1 MNIGRGLKAIVNV
14 GFWIWIAI
22 GALLIIGGI
31 NRGDTT
37 QIFFGLVFG
46 VALPV
51 IIRIA
56 LFYIIDSFK

>member
-1 MNIGRGLKAIVNV
+1 MRSGYIVTMNIGRGLKAIVNV

-37 QIFFGLVFG
+37 QIFL
-46 VALPV
+46 A
-51 IIRIA
+51 
-56 LFYIIDSFK
+56 

>member
-31 NRGDTT
+31 NGGDTT
-37 QIFFGLVFG
+37 QIFFGFVRSLKIYKGSSYSMVRETEM
-46 VALPV
+46 L
-51 IIRIA
+51 
-56 LFYIIDSFK
+56 

>member
-31 NRGDTT
+31 NGGDTT

>member
-14 GFWIWIAI
+14 GFWTWIAI
-22 GALLIIGGI
+22 GALLIIVGI

-37 QIFFGLVFG
+37 QIFLGLVFA
-46 VALPV
+46 VALPI